1 MPKDATAQIEKLRE
15 ELRRHEYLYYVLD
28 QPTISDSEYDALMRE
43 LRDLEASH
51 PELQTADSPT
61 QRVGG
66 KPREGFFKVP
76 HSAPMLSLDNALDE
90 GELRDF
96 DRRVRELLGGAD
108 YKDRIE
114 VVYVLYS
121 MKHHHRYTLKC
132 RLPREA
138 PSVHSVEAVW
148 GVANW
153 HEREAYDMFGIN
165 FEGHSDLRRILC
177 PDDWEGYPLRK
188 DYKFPKSYRE
198 MPV

>member
-1 MPKDATAQIEKLRE
+1 MNAQEIAAVLTEQFGARILESKPDAINAWSAVEPSSMLEVCQFIR
-15 ELRRHEYLYYVLD
+15 
-28 QPTISDSEYDALMRE
+28 SDPRLLMDH
-43 LRDLEASH
+43 L
-51 PELQTADSPT
+51 
-61 QRVGG
+61 
-66 KPREGFFKVP
+66 
-76 HSAPMLSLDNALDE
+76 
-90 GELRDF
+90 
-96 DRRVRELLGGAD
+96 ELLGGAD

-121 MKHHHRYTLKC
+121 MEHHHRYTLKC

-148 GVANW
+148 RVANW
-153 HEREAYDMFGIN
+153 HEREAYDMFGIV

-188 DYKFPKSYRE
+188 DYKFPTSYRD